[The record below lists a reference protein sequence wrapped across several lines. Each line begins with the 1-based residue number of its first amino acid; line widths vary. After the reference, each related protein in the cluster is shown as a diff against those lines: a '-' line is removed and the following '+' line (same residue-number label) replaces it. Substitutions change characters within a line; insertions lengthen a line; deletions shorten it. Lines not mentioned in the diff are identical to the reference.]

1 MGLVEEQDRFLGDVA
16 RLILHARERGFVV
29 TGGELFRTPEQ
40 QAIHQRS
47 GRSRSMDSQH
57 LRRLA
62 IDLNFFMQDG
72 DRLSLCSDR
81 VALRP
86 LGEFWRRCPPGR
98 TAGAAT
104 GRASRTR
111 RISNGA
117 AGASPCHRRVCPR
130 PDRQWPRRCPPG
142 KDRRSSAYCPRPSDA
157 MRRTGPKM

>member
-62 IDLNFFMQDG
+62 IDLTFFVQDG

-81 VALRP
+81 AILRP
-86 LGEFWRRCPPGR
+86 LGDFWEALSPGANRWGGNWQSFKDTPHFERRSRAVPLPP
-98 TAGAAT
+98 
-104 GRASRTR
+104 
-111 RISNGA
+111 A
-117 AGASPCHRRVCPR
+117 AGR
-130 PDRQWPRRCPPG
+130 PAEPPAEVAVPQPG
-142 KDRRSSAYCPRPSDA
+142 
-157 MRRTGPKM
+157 